1 MEPILISILSGLVAG
16 ATAKAKDVAST
27 AVSDAYNGL
36 KSLLIHKLGNS
47 GAVQSVEDD
56 SDSESA
62 SAALAEALANK
73 GLAKD
78 AELAALTESMKQA
91 LAEAKAAAVL
101 GAAGID
107 IEALRARIN
116 VRRGRFSMSFIP

>member
-16 ATAKAKDVAST
+16 
-27 AVSDAYNGL
+27 
-36 KSLLIHKLGNS
+36 GNS

-78 AELAALTESMKQA
+78 AELAALAQGMKQA

-107 IEALRARIN
+107 VEALRARIN
-116 VRRGRFSMSFIP
+116 VLRGRFSMSFIP